1 MPTPYQ
7 IKLTRLND
15 YANNII
21 LTSFADVRTQL
32 GIISAPPVQYLEIL
46 WDGSRI
52 YRAWD
57 NTEVVTLPFSEQAR
71 LYPQLDGLF
80 KKAVDAVNLP

>member
-1 MPTPYQ
+1 MPTVYGN
-7 IKLTRLND
+7 KLTRLND
-15 YANNII
+15 CANNIVI
-21 LTSFADVRTQL
+21 PSFADVRTQL
-32 GIISAPPVQYLEIL
+32 LNISAPAVQYLEIL
-46 WDGSRI
+46 WDGGRI

-57 NTEVVTLPFSEQAR
+57 NTEVVTLPLSEQAR